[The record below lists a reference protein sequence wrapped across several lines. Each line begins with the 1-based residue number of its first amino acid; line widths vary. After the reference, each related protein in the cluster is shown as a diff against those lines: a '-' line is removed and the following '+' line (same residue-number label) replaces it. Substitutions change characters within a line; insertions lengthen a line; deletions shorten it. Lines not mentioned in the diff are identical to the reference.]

1 MAKKKTTGEVNLQD
15 LAANAGLVILRD
27 SDYALIEDRLPT
39 FFPNIDRI
47 FGGGLPF
54 GRMVEISGKPG
65 GGKSTICFHV
75 ARVATA
81 LDCIVVLID
90 VEGTADRDRLAH
102 LGIDINK
109 VLVKQPDESK
119 GIRLTVEEI
128 GRTVE
133 QTLEVFK
140 EAYPDKHVVFI
151 WDSVGQTPSNEEMD
165 KDYGE
170 KNVGAR
176 AKAIT
181 QFVTKVAPLISS
193 SKSLLIGINQVRDD
207 IGGNAMFKTF
217 NTPGGKAWE
226 HYASLRLEMKKKQA
240 IKKGSGANMEN
251 IGHDL
256 GVKTNKSKV
265 SRPFQEVTAYL
276 ISDDGLPYEYNIAK
290 MAEEAKVLDSVSNNQ
305 YNEYTDRFGN
315 THKKRKADF
324 IEWLGTSEGQPVLE
338 ELFNRLVLIEFPEG
352 YPALNNKSLDI
363 SNWLVQVWPN
373 NGNIPTELEATP
385 QAGMSEEDLI
395 ADIEKEIQGE

>member
-1 MAKKKTTGEVNLQD
+1 LAPKKKATGEINLQD

-39 FFPNIDRI
+39 FFPNIDRT

-54 GRMVEISGKPG
+54 GRMIEISGKPG
-65 GGKSTICFHV
+65 GGKSTICFHI

-81 LDCIVVLID
+81 LGCIVVLVD

-102 LGIDINK
+102 LGIDINS

-119 GIRLTVEEI
+119 GIRLTVEEV
-128 GRTVE
+128 GRTIE

-151 WDSVGQTPSNEEMD
+151 WDSVGQTPSEEELG

-170 KNVGAR
+170 KNVGSR

-181 QFVTKVAPLISS
+181 QFVTKIAPQISE

-207 IGGNAMFKTF
+207 IGGNPMFKTF

-226 HYASLRLEMKKKQA
+226 HYASLRLEMKKMTA
-240 IKKGSGANMEN
+240 IKKGTEN
-251 IGHDL
+251 IGHEL

-265 SRPFQEVTAYL
+265 SRPFQQVTSYL

-290 MAEEAKVLDSVSNNQ
+290 MAEEAKILPVVGQS
-305 YNEYTDRFGN
+305 YEYTDRFGT
-315 THKKRKADF
+315 THKQKKENF
-324 IEWLGTSEGQPVLE
+324 VSWLAEEGQPVRE
-338 ELFNRLVLIEFPEG
+338 ELLNRLILVEFPDG

-363 SNWLVQVWPN
+363 SAWMDKVWAVGGADLN
-373 NGNIPTELEATP
+373 KDVTEGP
-385 QAGMSEEDLI
+385 SSVSEEDLI